1 MGPVSLYSLVG
12 SLPLAPSV
20 SLTETPVYR
29 EVHERIAKQVRA
41 MPRPAE
47 RPAVIER
54 PEPRLRTP
62 RVRVPRKP
70 RVQASRKVYTER
82 TCECGVVF
90 MHWHHART
98 YCSLPCR
105 SRANRKTV
113 ALLTPEQ
120 VAKVRATKAAYM
132 RRKRAAWAA

>member
-1 MGPVSLYSLVG
+1 MGPVTLYSIVG

-29 EVHERIAKQVRA
+29 EVHERIAKQARM
-41 MPRPAE
+41 MPRPVE
-47 RPAVIER
+47 RPVPVER
-54 PEPRLRTP
+54 PEPRLA
-62 RVRVPRKP
+62 RVRVPKKP

-82 TCECGVVF
+82 TCECGTVF

-120 VAKVRATKAAYM
+120 VTKVRASKAAYM
-132 RRKRAAWAA
+132 RRKRAA

>member
-1 MGPVSLYSLVG
+1 MGPVTLYSIVG

-41 MPRPAE
+41 MPRPVE
-47 RPAVIER
+47 RPVPVER
-54 PEPRLRTP
+54 PEPRLRAPRPPRQP
-62 RVRVPRKP
+62 RV
-70 RVQASRKVYTER
+70 RVQASRKAYTER
-82 TCECGVVF
+82 TCECGTVF
-90 MHWHHART
+90 THWHHART

-105 SRANRKTV
+105 SRANRKPV

-120 VAKVRATKAAYM
+120 VAKVRASKAAYM
-132 RRKRAAWAA
+132 RRKRAA